1 MTAIG
6 RALVGVGIVLG
17 LLIVPSTLVHAS
29 DDDGTDGTNLTVTV
43 TDGASPSPTPR
54 PTSSSAA
61 TPSPSSGGSAPGKGT
76 KGSGS
81 GAGGGTDAGS
91 GTGAGGAGGAG
102 SGAAGTVSIAGMVY
116 VSGVNSSVAL
126 SPDPA
131 QGDVTLWL
139 SVRNASSSVIDLT
152 ADFWMDSVL
161 FGTALDSASAVPV
174 TGLQPGETRLISARL
189 HGAGQWGLVN
199 THVTITPPAT
209 VDGTALTPVTR
220 DALVV
225 VFPWL
230 STSLA
235 ATLAIALLAWRAV
248 ALALAAKPSEAAV

>member
-1 MTAIG
+1 MTGIG
-6 RALVGVGIVLG
+6 RALAAAALGLG
-17 LLIVPSTLVHAS
+17 LLLVPSTLVHAA
-29 DDDGTDGTNLTVTV
+29 DDDGNDGANLTVTV
-43 TDGASPSPTPR
+43 TDGSTPSPTPR

-61 TPSPSSGGSAPGKGT
+61 PAPSPSSGRSGPGTGAT
-76 KGSGS
+76 GGSG
-81 GAGGGTDAGS
+81 GVAGGGGAGAGS
-91 GTGAGGAGGAG
+91 GTGTGTG
-102 SGAAGTVSIAGMVY
+102 GTVSIAGMVY

-131 QGDVTLWL
+131 EADVTLWL

-152 ADFWMDSVL
+152 ADFWMESVL

-174 TGLQPGETRLISARL
+174 TGLQPGETRLISTRL

-199 THVTITPPAT
+199 THVKITPPAT
-209 VDGTALTPVTR
+209 VEGTALTPVTR

-230 STSLA
+230 SILLA
-235 ATLAIALLAWRAV
+235 ATLVIALLAWRAV
-248 ALALAAKPSEAAV
+248 ALALAAKTSEATA

>member
-1 MTAIG
+1 MTGVI
-6 RALVGVGIVLG
+6 RALAAAGVALG
-17 LLIVPSTLVHAS
+17 LLLVPSTLVHAAA
-29 DDDGTDGTNLTVTV
+29 DDGNDGANLTVTV
-43 TDGASPSPTPR
+43 TDGSTASPTPR
-54 PTSSSAA
+54 PTSSSPAP
-61 TPSPSSGGSAPGKGT
+61 TPSASSGGSAPSKGATSGGKETGAGDGT
-76 KGSGS
+76 GGGS
-81 GAGGGTDAGS
+81 GAG
-91 GTGAGGAGGAG
+91 AGG
-102 SGAAGTVSIAGMVY
+102 GAAGTVSIAGMVY

>member
-1 MTAIG
+1 MTGVI
-6 RALVGVGIVLG
+6 RALAAAGVALG
-17 LLIVPSTLVHAS
+17 LLLVPSTLVHAA
-29 DDDGTDGTNLTVTV
+29 DDDGTDGANLTVTV
-43 TDGASPSPTPR
+43 TDGSTPSPTPR
-54 PTSSSAA
+54 PTSSSPAPTTSA
-61 TPSPSSGGSAPGKGT
+61 SFGGSAPSKGATSGGKGT
-76 KGSGS
+76 GAGDGTGGGS
-81 GAGGGTDAGS
+81 GAG
-91 GTGAGGAGGAG
+91 AGGGA
-102 SGAAGTVSIAGMVY
+102 GAAGTVSIAGMVY

>member
-1 MTAIG
+1 MSALG
-6 RALVGVGIVLG
+6 RAVAVTGILLGILVL
-17 LLIVPSTLVHAS
+17 PQTLAFAA
-29 DDDGTDGTNLTVTV
+29 DDGAEDGSNVTVTV
-43 TDGASPSPTPR
+43 TDGSTPTVRPTPLA
-54 PTSSSAA
+54 PSAA
-61 TPSPSSGGSAPGKGT
+61 PRPGISTGAKNGT
-76 KGSGS
+76 ATGS
-81 GAGGGTDAGS
+81 GAG
-91 GTGAGGAGGAG
+91 AGGGA
-102 SGAAGTVSIAGMVY
+102 GAAGTVSIAGMVY

>member
-1 MTAIG
+1 MTGIG
-6 RALVGVGIVLG
+6 RALVAAALALG
-17 LLIVPSTLVHAS
+17 LLAVPATLVHAA
-29 DDDGTDGTNLTVTV
+29 DDDGNDGANLTVTV
-43 TDGASPSPTPR
+43 TDGSTPSPTPR
-54 PTSSSAA
+54 PTSSSTA
-61 TPSPSSGGSAPGKGT
+61 PSPSASSGGSAPGKGLT
-76 KGSGS
+76 GGGSGGAGGGS
-81 GAGGGTDAGS
+81 GAGAGIGT
-91 GTGAGGAGGAG
+91 G
-102 SGAAGTVSIAGMVY
+102 SGAGGTVSIAGMVY

-131 QGDVTLWL
+131 EADVTLWL

-152 ADFWMDSVL
+152 ADFWMESVL

-174 TGLQPGETRLISARL
+174 TGLQPGETRLISTRL

-199 THVTITPPAT
+199 THVKITPPAT

-230 STSLA
+230 SVLLA
-235 ATLAIALLAWRAV
+235 ATLAIGLLAWRAV
-248 ALALAAKPSEAAV
+248 ALALAAKPSEAAA

>member
-1 MTAIG
+1 MTGIG
-6 RALVGVGIVLG
+6 RALVAAALGLG
-17 LLIVPSTLVHAS
+17 LLLVPSALVHAA
-29 DDDGTDGTNLTVTV
+29 DDDGNDSANLTVTV
-43 TDGASPSPTPR
+43 TDGSTPSPTPR

-61 TPSPSSGGSAPGKGT
+61 PVPSPSSGRSGPGTGAT
-76 KGSGS
+76 GGSG
-81 GAGGGTDAGS
+81 GAAGGGGVGAGS
-91 GTGAGGAGGAG
+91 GTGTGTGTG
-102 SGAAGTVSIAGMVY
+102 GTVSIAGMVY

-131 QGDVTLWL
+131 EADVTLWL

-152 ADFWMDSVL
+152 ADFWMESVL

-174 TGLQPGETRLISARL
+174 TGLQPGETRLISTRL

-199 THVTITPPAT
+199 THVKITPPAT
-209 VDGTALTPVTR
+209 VDGTALTPLTR

-230 STSLA
+230 SILLA
-235 ATLAIALLAWRAV
+235 ATLVIALLAWRAV
-248 ALALAAKPSEAAV
+248 ALALAAKTSEATA

>member
-1 MTAIG
+1 MTGIG
-6 RALVGVGIVLG
+6 RALVAAALGLG
-17 LLIVPSTLVHAS
+17 LLLVPSTLVHAA
-29 DDDGTDGTNLTVTV
+29 DDDGNDSANLTVTV
-43 TDGASPSPTPR
+43 TDGSTPSPTPR

-61 TPSPSSGGSAPGKGT
+61 PVPSPSSGRSGPGT
-76 KGSGS
+76 
-81 GAGGGTDAGS
+81 GATGGRGGTGTGTGS
-91 GTGAGGAGGAG
+91 GTGAG
-102 SGAAGTVSIAGMVY
+102 SGTGTGTGGTVSIAGMVY

-131 QGDVTLWL
+131 EADVTLWL

-152 ADFWMDSVL
+152 ADFWMESVL

-174 TGLQPGETRLISARL
+174 TGLQPGETRLISTRL

-199 THVTITPPAT
+199 THVKITPPAT

-230 STSLA
+230 SILLA
-235 ATLAIALLAWRAV
+235 ATLVIALLAWRAV
-248 ALALAAKPSEAAV
+248 ALALAAKTSEATA

>member
-1 MTAIG
+1 MTGIG
-6 RALVGVGIVLG
+6 RALVAAALGLG
-17 LLIVPSTLVHAS
+17 LLLVPSTLVHAA
-29 DDDGTDGTNLTVTV
+29 DDDGNDSANLTVTV
-43 TDGASPSPTPR
+43 TDGSTPSPTPR

-61 TPSPSSGGSAPGKGT
+61 PVPSPSSGRSGPGT
-76 KGSGS
+76 
-81 GAGGGTDAGS
+81 GATGGRGGTGTGAGS
-91 GTGAGGAGGAG
+91 GTGTGTG
-102 SGAAGTVSIAGMVY
+102 GTVSIAGMVY

-131 QGDVTLWL
+131 EADVTLWL

-152 ADFWMDSVL
+152 ADFWMESVL

-174 TGLQPGETRLISARL
+174 TGLQPGETRLISTRL

-199 THVTITPPAT
+199 THVKITPPAT

-230 STSLA
+230 SILLA
-235 ATLAIALLAWRAV
+235 ATLVIALLAWRAV
-248 ALALAAKPSEAAV
+248 ALALAAKTSEATA

>member
-1 MTAIG
+1 MTGIG
-6 RALVGVGIVLG
+6 RALAAAALGLG
-17 LLIVPSTLVHAS
+17 LLLVPSTLVHAA
-29 DDDGTDGTNLTVTV
+29 DDDGNDGANLTVTV
-43 TDGASPSPTPR
+43 TDGSTPSPTPR

-61 TPSPSSGGSAPGKGT
+61 PAPSPSSGRSGPGT
-76 KGSGS
+76 
-81 GAGGGTDAGS
+81 GATGGRGGTGTGAGS
-91 GTGAGGAGGAG
+91 GTGTGTGTG
-102 SGAAGTVSIAGMVY
+102 GTVSIAGMVY

-131 QGDVTLWL
+131 EADVTLWL

-152 ADFWMDSVL
+152 ADFWMESVL

-174 TGLQPGETRLISARL
+174 TGLQPGETRLISTRL

-199 THVTITPPAT
+199 THVKITPPAT

-230 STSLA
+230 SILLA
-235 ATLAIALLAWRAV
+235 ATLVIALLAWRAV
-248 ALALAAKPSEAAV
+248 ALALAAKTSEATA

>member
-1 MTAIG
+1 MTG
-6 RALVGVGIVLG
+6 VVRALAAAGVALG
-17 LLIVPSTLVHAS
+17 LLLVPSTLVHAAA
-29 DDDGTDGTNLTVTV
+29 DDGNDGANLTVTV
-43 TDGASPSPTPR
+43 TDGSTASPTPR
-54 PTSSSAA
+54 PTSSSPAP
-61 TPSPSSGGSAPGKGT
+61 TPSASSGGSAPSQGATGKETGAGDGT
-76 KGSGS
+76 GGGS
-81 GAGGGTDAGS
+81 GAG
-91 GTGAGGAGGAG
+91 AGG
-102 SGAAGTVSIAGMVY
+102 GAAGTVSLAGMVY